1 MRISAAILV
10 GLVTTKSVE
19 FGSDEEKF
27 MKREI
32 EYCVENRLSN
42 QGWFFNI
49 FLEKKFKFKHV
60 QAVWNCEWM
69 GCTPGRTPVL
79 WRMATKMN
87 TKIISLKNTKFTQRD
102 GELCVTTS
110 NPDQS

>member
-1 MRISAAILV
+1 MRIMAAIVV

-42 QGWFFNI
+42 QGCFKIFFS
-49 FLEKKFKFKHV
+49 EKNLNSSMCKPYEIANGW
-60 QAVWNCEWM
+60 AVLRDVHLCCDEWR
-69 GCTPGRTPVL
+69 P
-79 WRMATKMN
+79 K
-87 TKIISLKNTKFTQRD
+87 
-102 GELCVTTS
+102 
-110 NPDQS
+110 

>member
-42 QGWFFNI
+42 QG
-49 FLEKKFKFKHV
+49 
-60 QAVWNCEWM
+60 
-69 GCTPGRTPVL
+69 
-79 WRMATKMN
+79 
-87 TKIISLKNTKFTQRD
+87 
-102 GELCVTTS
+102 
-110 NPDQS
+110 